1 MRKLMAVVMLLA
13 ASVVASAQIEN
24 LQKLTQEQLD
34 VIKVLV
40 AQEKA
45 WNAGDLEGFAKA
57 YKDSPE
63 TLFLTHEISRGY
75 AQMLDHYKHGYPT
88 RGAMGALGFTNLEV
102 HMLDERFAVV
112 LGKYELQRPKK
123 DGGDASGWFSLVFE
137 KTDKGWKIIVDH
149 TS

>member
-1 MRKLMAVVMLLA
+1 MRKMMAVAVLLVASLMAG
-13 ASVVASAQIEN
+13 AQIEN
-24 LQKLTQEQLD
+24 LQKLSQDQLD
-34 VIKVLV
+34 VVKVLV

-45 WNAGDLEGFAKA
+45 WNSGDLDGFAKA
-57 YKDSPE
+57 YKDAPD
-63 TLFLTHEISRGY
+63 TLFLSREISRGY

-88 RGAMGALGFTNLEV
+88 RAAMGALGYSSLEV
-102 HMLDERFAVV
+102 RMLDEKFAVV
-112 LGKYELQRPKK
+112 LGKYELQRAKK